1 MMKWV
6 LAAISL
12 ILCSTGNTQS
22 LSVVQSATIHDLYG
36 NTIIQRMLVNED
48 DHMIDVL
55 NVREF
60 THDRS
65 TYSRDVLTKVVKAW
79 VEKRK
84 PGLVV
89 FLGEPALAIGFPTKY
104 SSVLFGGWTFNMVA
118 ATALGTYNAKFN
130 PIYIITDSSAIAA
143 LRLVELQVQLG
154 STTSDVFSVDT
165 VLDFRN
171 VLQKLQGEPKGT
183 IVLNV
188 FSLVDEWNANVGY
201 SEIEKLLVTA
211 NSRHLDV
218 GICRTGFKTTFAL
231 GPTPGEAAILAM
243 AAYDQ
248 PSKPHISSCA
258 NLKRVKA
265 KWLPVYRASIGKFD
279 IVEGGG

>member
-1 MMKWV
+1 MNWV
-6 LAAISL
+6 LVVASL
-12 ILCSTGNTQS
+12 ILCSTVNAQS

-36 NTIIQRMLVNED
+36 NTIIQKMLANED

-60 THDRS
+60 SHDNS
-65 TYSRDVLTKVVKAW
+65 AYSRDSLTNVVKAW

-84 PGLVV
+84 PDLVV
-89 FLGEPALAIGFPTKY
+89 FLGEPALNIGFSTKY
-104 SSVLFGGWTFNMVA
+104 SSVLFGGETFNMVA
-118 ATALGTYNAKFN
+118 ATALGAYNPKEKA
-130 PIYIITDSSAIAA
+130 IYIITDKSALAA
-143 LRLVELQVQLG
+143 LRLADLKKQLG
-154 STTSDVFSVDT
+154 DNTPEVFDVDT
-165 VLDFRN
+165 VLEFRKL
-171 VLQKLQGEPKGT
+171 VQKLQGEPKGT

-188 FSLVDEWNANVGY
+188 FTLVDEWNANVGY
-201 SEIEKLLVTA
+201 TEIEKLFVTA

>member
-1 MMKWV
+1 MKWV
-6 LAAISL
+6 LVVASL
-12 ILCSTGNTQS
+12 ILCSTVNAQS
-22 LSVVQSATIHDLYG
+22 LSVVQSATIYDLYG
-36 NTIIQRMLVNED
+36 NTIIQKMLVNED
-48 DHMIDVL
+48 DHMIDVF

-60 THDRS
+60 AHDNS
-65 TYSRDVLTKVVKAW
+65 AYSRDSLTKVVKAW

-89 FLGEPALAIGFPTKY
+89 FLGEPALPVGYPSKY
-104 SSVLFGGWTFNMVA
+104 SSVLFGGETFNMVA
-118 ATALGTYNAKFN
+118 ATALGTYNAKQDA
-130 PIYIITDSSAIAA
+130 IYIITDNSALAA
-143 LRLVELQVQLG
+143 LRLADLKKQLG
-154 STTSDVFSVDT
+154 DKKPEVYDVDT
-165 VLDFRN
+165 VLDFRKL
-171 VLQKLQGEPKGT
+171 VQKLQGEPKGT

-188 FSLVDEWNANVGY
+188 FTLVDEWNANVGY
-201 SEIEKLLVTA
+201 TEIEKLLVTA

-231 GPTPGEAAILAM
+231 GPTPAEAAVLAM

-265 KWLPVYRASIGKFD
+265 HWLPVYRASIGKFD